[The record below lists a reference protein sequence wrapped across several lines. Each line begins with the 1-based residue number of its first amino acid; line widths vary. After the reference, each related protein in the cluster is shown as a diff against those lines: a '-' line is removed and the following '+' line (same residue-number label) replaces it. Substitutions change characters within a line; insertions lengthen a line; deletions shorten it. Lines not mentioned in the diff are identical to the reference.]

1 MLKCEGIYENGMVTL
16 LENIPIKEKTRVVV
30 VFITEEEPEM
40 DYSAMD
46 EIVGFCESERIDASV
61 NHDAIIYGL
70 ESKK

>member
-1 MLKCEGIYENGMVTL
+1 MLKCEGIYENGVVTL

-46 EIVGFCESERIDASV
+46 EIVGFCASKQTDASV